1 MRTVRGW
8 PPIRRPM
15 ASGAVLVLLA
25 FVLPVSAAI
34 DHASALALSRGIV
47 KVEVAREDGRR
58 FVGTGTVVAPERV
71 VTACHVV
78 QRAERI
84 HVLHG
89 GVRLLVSHERADV
102 DHDLCLLAVP
112 GLEALPLPLG
122 RAGELV
128 VGAPVLAM
136 GFTGGAGLSPARGAV
151 ENLHRLDGAP
161 VVQCDAG
168 FSSGASGGALF
179 DEQGLLVGILM
190 FRQRGPGPQFFA
202 VPVEW
207 FEAWIGRT
215 DAYGPVGPVPGVP
228 FWARP
233 VERLPRFMQ
242 AGTLAVEGRWDD
254 LERLAR
260 GWRHDDASDPEGA
273 YWQGIAAD
281 HLRQDDRAIDAY
293 RDAVTLDARHA
304 ASWYRLGLA
313 YLRLGRAAEARAV
326 LPGLLHA
333 SEPLARRLIDELPEL
348 PD

>member
-1 MRTVRGW
+1 MRTVRW
-8 PPIRRPM
+8 WQRTRRRVAFGAAVVSLAV
-15 ASGAVLVLLA
+15 AS
-25 FVLPVSAAI
+25 PVSAAM

-47 KVEVAREDGRR
+47 KVEVAGEGGRR
-58 FVGTGTVVAPERV
+58 SIGTGTVVAPERV

-78 QRAERI
+78 LRAEHI

-89 GVRLLVSHERADV
+89 GVRRLVSRERADV

-136 GFTGGAGLSPARGAV
+136 GFTGGAGLSPARGEV

-179 DEQGLLVGILM
+179 DEHGLLVGILM

-207 FEAWIGRT
+207 FEPWIGRSE
-215 DAYGPVGPVPGVP
+215 AYGPVGPVPGIP

-233 VERLPRFMQ
+233 PDRLPRFMQ
-242 AGTLAVEGRWDD
+242 AGTLAVEGRWED
-254 LERLAR
+254 LERLAV
-260 GWRHDDASDPEGA
+260 GWRLEDATDAEGA
-273 YWQGIAAD
+273 FWQGVAAD
-281 HLRQDDRAIDAY
+281 HLQQDVLAIDAY
-293 RDAVTLDARHA
+293 RAAVTLDARHA
-304 ASWYRLGLA
+304 ASWYRLGRA
-313 YLRLGRAAEARAV
+313 YLRLGRAAEAREV
-326 LPGLLHA
+326 LPGLLRA